1 MNQVV
6 NKILLADDKF
16 MPDQNDLTYGDSKDL
31 DRRTASDRILRD
43 KAFNIAKNPKYS
55 EYQRGLASM
64 VYKFFDKKTSGSG
77 IKNNNI
83 SNKSE
88 ELSEEPNKTIIRK
101 FNKRKA
107 ESAFIDNI
115 WDADHADMQLISKFN
130 KRFRFILCVIDIYS
144 KYAWII
150 PLKNKKG
157 ITIANLFRKF

>member
-31 DRRTASDRILRD
+31 DRRAASDRILRD

-157 ITIANLFRKF
+157 ITITNLFRKF